1 MLSYEEFRSAVSAE
15 KQLLSFEEFK
25 NQVLG
30 VFNASE
36 EECDFYDFSRSFVA
50 EISYTNRQWLQF
62 VIKYITDPENC
73 YCGHWITVKRY
84 DKACKSITELLPQ
97 AIEVLAQ
104 RTEESIKE
112 EIAVFNQ
119 LKK

>member
-36 EECDFYDFSRSFVA
+36 KECDFYDFSRSFVA

-62 VIKYITDPENC
+62 VIKYITDPENY